1 VGRGWS
7 WKVLALPALLALTA
21 GACTTSNTSRAATS
35 PPSRSKAT
43 THALPTAS
51 SSPPATAP
59 TTTTAPCLSLASWSN
74 ASLAAETVIV
84 PVEET
89 DLSAAD
95 PEVAAGAGGVILF
108 GSQAPADLGAQ
119 TTALRSLVPSRL
131 GLLVMTDEEG
141 GGVQRLP
148 NLVGSLPWA
157 TQMGASWTPAQITE
171 QVAAVARNMAQNGVN
186 MDLAPVVDVDG
197 QAVPPGPTDPDGFRS
212 FSGSTSVVTAD
223 GLAYMQGL
231 EQGGVIP
238 VLKHF
243 PGLGGASGNTDD
255 GPADTLP
262 WSTLEQSALP
272 PFEAGIA
279 AGAPAIMVSNAIVPG
294 LSTIPASLSPVVIEQ
309 ELVGTL
315 HFGGLI
321 MTDSLS
327 AGAISGAGYTP
338 STASVQ
344 ALEAGA
350 DMVMY
355 GPTDPS
361 VDQAQFQTIVTAI
374 TSAVTSGSLTRARLQ
389 SAATAVLR
397 TLKVN
402 VCQ

>member
-1 VGRGWS
+1 M
-7 WKVLALPALLALTA
+7 
-21 GACTTSNTSRAATS
+21 
-35 PPSRSKAT
+35 
-43 THALPTAS
+43 
-51 SSPPATAP
+51 
-59 TTTTAPCLSLASWSN
+59 
-74 ASLAAETVIV
+74 
-84 PVEET
+84 EET
-89 DLSAAD
+89 DLAAAD

-119 TTALRSLVPSRL
+119 TTALRSLVPGRL

-141 GGVQRLP
+141 GGVQRMP

-157 TQMGASWTPAQITE
+157 SEMGASLTPTQITQE
-171 QVAAVARNMAQNGVN
+171 VAAVARNMAQNGVN

-197 QAVPPGPTDPDGFRS
+197 QDVAPGPTDPDGWRS
-212 FSGSTSVVTAD
+212 FSGSTSVVAAD
-223 GLAYMQGL
+223 GVAYMQGL

-262 WSTLEQSALP
+262 WWTLEQSALP

-279 AGAPAIMVSNAIVPG
+279 AGAPAIMVSNALVPG
-294 LSTIPASLSPVVIEQ
+294 LSQVPASLSPAVIEE

-327 AGAISGAGYTP
+327 AGAISSAGYTP
-338 STASVQ
+338 SAAAVQ

-355 GPTDPS
+355 GTTDPS
-361 VDQAQFQTIVTAI
+361 VDQAQFQAIVTAI
-374 TSAVTSGSLTRARLQ
+374 TSAVTAGSLTQARLQ

-397 TLKVN
+397 TMKVN